1 MSNAIDGRSARTK
14 AARFA
19 ITSSYSFVRH
29 KKAWCETGASLR
41 KNLGSGRLSD
51 SPAAAVASPREK
63 SSASRGDRHPREVF
77 AKRSFWRPPPFQG
90 FLRAHPSRS
99 RSLPTRCSSLE
110 CPALPQRRLVQA
122 SISLAR
128 DPDRAPLTRSL
139 ASPFSALRRP
149 TFSIQKF
156 CCFKMRAG

>member
-1 MSNAIDGRSARTK
+1 
-14 AARFA
+14 
-19 ITSSYSFVRH
+19 
-29 KKAWCETGASLR
+29 
-41 KNLGSGRLSD
+41 LGSGRLSD
-51 SPAAAVASPREK
+51 SHAAAAASPREK
-63 SSASRGDRHPREVF
+63 SSSSRGDRHPREVF